1 MTHPKDQLAL
11 AIARDS
17 FAAWKVHG
25 ALDLEGAWLGWR
37 LRGRDL
43 VSPDGDRISPER
55 LRGLMFLEAVTRWK
69 GRRGARA
76 RADRTDCPPSDPA
89 KGGQR
94 RGDAPTPLKAAS
106 AASCSR

>member
-17 FAAWKVHG
+17 FAAWKIHG

-43 VSPDGDRISPER
+43 VSPDGDRISPTR
-55 LRGLMFLEAVTRWK
+55 LRGLMFLEAVTRRK
-69 GRRGARA
+69 VRRAA
-76 RADRTDCPPSDPA
+76 KPAAVAPVLQLQDDREKRLA
-89 KGGQR
+89 
-94 RGDAPTPLKAAS
+94 
-106 AASCSR
+106 

>member
-55 LRGLMFLEAVTRWK
+55 LRGLMPWMPKRNIK
-69 GRRGARA
+69 GA
-76 RADRTDCPPSDPA
+76 
-89 KGGQR
+89 Q
-94 RGDAPTPLKAAS
+94 AAY
-106 AASCSR
+106 